1 MVQKVL
7 IANRGAIASRIIR
20 TCKKL
25 GIYTVA
31 IYSEADEYLPYV
43 KKADEAV
50 LIGPSPVQE
59 SYLNMSK
66 IIEVA
71 KEKQVEAIH
80 PGYGFLSENSTFAK
94 LCEEAGFV
102 WIGPSST
109 TIEQMGNKLI
119 ARKSMEKAGVPIIPG
134 TISPIT
140 NIEAA
145 LQHARKIGYPIMLKA
160 ASGGGG
166 VGLQVIHSEEELKK
180 MFERI
185 KERAGQ
191 LFGNE
196 QLFIEK
202 LIENARHIEVQVAS
216 DHYGNFVHLYER
228 ECSIQRRNQK
238 VIEEAPSPF
247 LSEDTRT
254 ELCKAAIQAAKA
266 INYNNIGTVEFLV
279 DENEKFYFLEMNTRI
294 QVEHGITEAIT
305 GIDLVQLQLEIADD
319 KRIPFNQEEIKR
331 KGHAIETRIYAEDPK
346 NFLPSPGTI
355 TNYIEPKKDAIRIES
370 SVEQGSKVT
379 PFYDPMICKLIAYG
393 KSRTETIDI
402 LTEGLNNFVIDG
414 IKTNIPM
421 LQTVL
426 TEENFLRGNTPI
438 DYVNKYY
445 LNN

>member
-1 MVQKVL
+1 LLQKIL

-166 VGLQVIHSEEELKK
+166 VGLQVIHSEEELKN

-355 TNYIEPKKDAIRIES
+355 TNYIEPEKDAIRIES

-393 KSRTETIDI
+393 KSRKETIDI

-426 TEENFLRGNTPI
+426 TEGNFLRGNTPI

>member
-1 MVQKVL
+1 MLQKIL

-166 VGLQVIHSEEELKK
+166 VGLQVIHSEEELKN

-355 TNYIEPKKDAIRIES
+355 TNYIEPEKDAIRIES

-393 KSRTETIDI
+393 KSRKETIDI

-426 TEENFLRGNTPI
+426 TEGNFLRGNTPI

>member
-166 VGLQVIHSEEELKK
+166 VGLQVIHSEEELNK

-355 TNYIEPKKDAIRIES
+355 TNYIEPEKDAIRIES

>member
-1 MVQKVL
+1 LVQKVL

-166 VGLQVIHSEEELKK
+166 VGLQVIHSEEELNK

-355 TNYIEPKKDAIRIES
+355 TNYIEPEKDAIRIES

>member
-166 VGLQVIHSEEELKK
+166 VGLQVIHSEEELNK

-355 TNYIEPKKDAIRIES
+355 TNYIEPEKDAIRIES

-426 TEENFLRGNTPI
+426 TEENYLRGNTPI

>member
-1 MVQKVL
+1 LVQKVL

-355 TNYIEPKKDAIRIES
+355 TNYIEPEKDAIRIES

>member
-1 MVQKVL
+1 
-7 IANRGAIASRIIR
+7 
-20 TCKKL
+20 
-25 GIYTVA
+25 
-31 IYSEADEYLPYV
+31 
-43 KKADEAV
+43 
-50 LIGPSPVQE
+50 
-59 SYLNMSK
+59 
-66 IIEVA
+66 
-71 KEKQVEAIH
+71 
-80 PGYGFLSENSTFAK
+80 
-94 LCEEAGFV
+94 
-102 WIGPSST
+102 
-109 TIEQMGNKLI
+109 
-119 ARKSMEKAGVPIIPG
+119 MEKAGVPIIPG

-166 VGLQVIHSEEELKK
+166 VGLQVIHSEEELNK

-355 TNYIEPKKDAIRIES
+355 TNYIEPEKDAIRIES

>member
-1 MVQKVL
+1 MLQKIL

-166 VGLQVIHSEEELKK
+166 VGLQVIHSEEELKN

-355 TNYIEPKKDAIRIES
+355 TNYIEPEKDAIRIES

>member
-355 TNYIEPKKDAIRIES
+355 TNYIEPEKDAIRIES

>member
-254 ELCKAAIQAAKA
+254 ELCKAAIQAAKS

>member
-80 PGYGFLSENSTFAK
+80 PGYGFLSENSMFAK

-166 VGLQVIHSEEELKK
+166 VGLQVIHSEEELNK

-355 TNYIEPKKDAIRIES
+355 TNYIEPEKDAIRIES

>member
-166 VGLQVIHSEEELKK
+166 VGLQVIHSEEELKN

-355 TNYIEPKKDAIRIES
+355 TNYIEPEKDAIRIES

>member
-355 TNYIEPKKDAIRIES
+355 TNYIEPEKDAIRIES

-426 TEENFLRGNTPI
+426 TEENYLRGNTPI

>member
-1 MVQKVL
+1 MLQKIL

-166 VGLQVIHSEEELKK
+166 VGLQVIHSEEELKN

-331 KGHAIETRIYAEDPK
+331 KGHAIESIRQM
-346 NFLPSPGTI
+346 
-355 TNYIEPKKDAIRIES
+355 KDELLLLYH
-370 SVEQGSKVT
+370 
-379 PFYDPMICKLIAYG
+379 FYDAENDRG
-393 KSRTETIDI
+393 KMMKEALEIVERLMPKIEFHVING
-402 LTEGLNNFVIDG
+402 GLF
-414 IKTNIPM
+414 
-421 LQTVL
+421 
-426 TEENFLRGNTPI
+426 
-438 DYVNKYY
+438 Y
-445 LNN
+445 LSESWNRMKV